1 MLHNLKPI
9 KAATQIL
16 TYTLLPLKQR
26 SKILE
31 VITKVLEIMVLLLII
46 PTSKTLAS
54 GSAVTIS
61 KVHTI
66 I

>member
-1 MLHNLKPI
+1 MPHNVKPI

-26 SKILE
+26 AKILG
-31 VITKVLEIMVLLLII
+31 VITKVLEIMFLLLIS
-46 PTSKTLAS
+46 PTSKTLAN